1 MSWVPFQAN
10 EEPSISTHLVPCPAD
25 KAPVVQQ
32 RVVESNVRPAQN
44 ITHHWDISFGN
55 RDVYRMNR
63 EPVSGR
69 RIRHAR
75 AAEGEFAPMHFVG
88 KSSTV
93 HLMIRGLTFL
103 SHFSFSLGKPVYK
116 YEYGVEAQGRHTA
129 CTLHKISVPAA
140 FGSPYLSPASSSH
153 RK

>member
-1 MSWVPFQAN
+1 MSWIPFQVT

-32 RVVESNVRPAQN
+32 RVVESNVRSAQN

-63 EPVSGR
+63 EPVSDVELDMQGPPKESSR
-69 RIRHAR
+69 PCTSL
-75 AAEGEFAPMHFVG
+75 GSP
-88 KSSTV
+88 STV

-129 CTLHKISVPAA
+129 CTLHKISVPVA
-140 FGSPYLSPASSSH
+140 FGSPSPSPASSSH